1 MFSQSDC
8 IFAVLRMQ
16 AQRSFQKPC
25 FSWFDTDIHRKACP
39 ELLRTSFWDPFGQ
52 ARSVQNRSGSDL
64 EWHQLLDLD
73 FKGWARSGR
82 RALCTLDPG
91 PWYPVI
97 YILESRARFARAQFS
112 YLDVEARR
120 PCWGVVRSRSG
131 TPTPFAGYTFL
142 YTSASGNKE
151 HTEHLPQCL
160 DASIPCLLKNNP
172 S

>member
-1 MFSQSDC
+1 MLIMQEESLRQPSFSGS
-8 IFAVLRMQ
+8 V
-16 AQRSFQKPC
+16 S
-25 FSWFDTDIHRKACP
+25 DIHRKACLDLLWTSIW
-39 ELLRTSFWDPFGQ
+39 ELLGHPKSI
-52 ARSVQNRSGSDL
+52 QNRSGGRPD
-64 EWHQLLDLD
+64 EHWNWDID
-73 FKGWARSGR
+73 FGCLHHHGGR
-82 RALCTLDPG
+82 VHCTLEPR
-91 PWYPVI
+91 PRYSVI
-97 YILESRARFARAQFS
+97 YILEFRARFARAQFS

-160 DASIPCLLKNNP
+160 DASIPCLLKHNP

>member
-1 MFSQSDC
+1 MGFQGES
-8 IFAVLRMQ
+8 
-16 AQRSFQKPC
+16 RSFQTPC
-25 FSWFDTDIHRKACP
+25 QAEYSLPRRPKKRFWLDLSLLGASKRSQNQRTRSCKTSQKLISAMHQAAASTVA
-39 ELLRTSFWDPFGQ
+39 ELRSFWI
-52 ARSVQNRSGSDL
+52 
-64 EWHQLLDLD
+64 LD
-73 FKGWARSGR
+73 
-82 RALCTLDPG
+82 
-91 PWYPVI
+91 
-97 YILESRARFARAQFS
+97 SRARFARAQFS

-160 DASIPCLLKNNP
+160 DASIPCLLKHNP